1 MSAYLYPLRQLASR
15 HNCQNLNLGLAGH
28 LSHDRCCYRGV
39 LEGRTGA
46 SDRHFA
52 SHLVVHKE
60 EKEEVEG
67 KVKEKEEKKEEEEE
81 EEEEGEKEEENHK
94 GRKGEG
100 ITIEGIIY

>member
-1 MSAYLYPLRQLASR
+1 MSAYLYPWRQLASR

-28 LSHDRCCYRGV
+28 LSHDRCCYCGV

-46 SDRHFA
+46 SDRHFR

-67 KVKEKEEKKEEEEE
+67 KVKEEGEKKEEKEEEEE
-81 EEEEGEKEEENHK
+81 ENHK
-94 GRKGEG
+94 
-100 ITIEGIIY
+100 